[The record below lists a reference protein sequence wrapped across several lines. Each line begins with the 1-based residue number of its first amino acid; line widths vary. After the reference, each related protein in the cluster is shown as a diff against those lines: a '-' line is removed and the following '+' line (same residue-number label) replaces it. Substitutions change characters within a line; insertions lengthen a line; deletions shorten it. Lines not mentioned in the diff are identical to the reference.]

1 MGLSCFVR
9 ITQLL
14 DQYATNAL
22 VIQDATRRGT
32 PRAMW
37 IANSSAAIAKD
48 RDIPVF
54 AYSRDQVRDA
64 FGSCPNKQWLAEL
77 VAKHIPAF
85 EQYVPTA
92 PRKPRMSEDRW
103 MDLLDVQRLRS
114 CPFGRQTT
122 SPGNGVWKVNVSR
135 RTGVFFLA

>member
-37 IANSSAAIAKD
+37 IANSSAAIAALAKD

-85 EQYVPTA
+85 EQYAPTA
-92 PRKPRMSEDRW
+92 PRKPWMSEDRR
-103 MDLLDVQRLRS
+103 MGLFDAATLGLLFFRS
-114 CPFGRQTT
+114 LD
-122 SPGNGVWKVNVSR
+122 N
-135 RTGVFFLA
+135 